1 MCNKKSEAFR
11 EQCVCIIS
19 IAGFDIH
26 ISRKRI
32 KNVILRIDR
41 QGNVKVSA
49 PMRCSL
55 DFIQQF
61 LYKKQDWITTNQA
74 RLSQQPLPS
83 SPSFESGEEHL
94 FLGQTYVLKVH
105 EYAEQNSIV
114 MEGNHLCCYVKS
126 QATQEVRRALIS
138 HWQRQQMQLLLP
150 ELFQKWQA
158 TIGVQVNQWVIRAMK
173 TRWGSCNT
181 TKKRI
186 CLNLHLIQYPLVC
199 LEYVVVHELV
209 HLLEASHN
217 QRFYA
222 LMSTYMPEWKEF
234 RDLLNKKKNL
244 S

>member
-1 MCNKKSEAFR
+1 MCHKKSEVFR
-11 EQCVCIIS
+11 EQRVSIIS
-19 IAGFDIH
+19 IAEFDIH
-26 ISRKRI
+26 LSRKHI

-41 QGNVKVSA
+41 HGNVKVSA

-61 LYKKQDWITTNQA
+61 LHKKQDWIRTNRA

-83 SPSFESGEEHL
+83 SLSFESGEEHL
-94 FLGQTYVLKVH
+94 FLGQPYVLKVH
-105 EYAEQNSIV
+105 EYAEKNSIII
-114 MEGNHLCCYVKS
+114 EGNYLCCYVKS
-126 QATQEVRRALIS
+126 PATQADKRTLIS
-138 HWQRQQMQLLLP
+138 QWQRQQMQLLLP
-150 ELFQKWQA
+150 ALFQKWQA
-158 TIGVQVNQWVIRAMK
+158 IIGVQVHQWGIRTMK

-222 LMSTYMPEWKEF
+222 LMTAYMPNWKEF
-234 RDLLNKKKNL
+234 RNLLNKNTTFA
-244 S
+244 